1 MYYTMM
7 FEGDEN
13 KNLRNI
19 EVHGIDFVR
28 AKEIWAGE
36 VLEIPSTQF
45 EHGEERVLAIGIIGP
60 EEWIIT
66 VVFVWRGD
74 RRRLISARRA
84 RNYERKIYQETFE
97 RGS

>member
-7 FEGDEN
+7 FEWDET

-19 EVHGIDFVR
+19 ENHGIDFVR
-28 AKEIWAGE
+28 AKEIWGGE
-36 VLEIPSTQF
+36 VLEIPSTQS
-45 EHGEERVLAIGIIGP
+45 EHGEERVLSIGVIGP

-74 RRRLISARRA
+74 KRRLISARRA
-84 RNYERKIYQETFE
+84 RNYERKIYQETFR
-97 RGS
+97 RGA

>member
-7 FEGDEN
+7 FEWDEN
-13 KNLRNI
+13 KNRRNI
-19 EVHGIDFVR
+19 EIHGIDFVR
-28 AKEIWAGE
+28 AKEIWGGE
-36 VLEIPSTQF
+36 VLEVPSTQS
-45 EHGEERVLAIGIIGP
+45 EHGEERFLAIGAIGP
-60 EEWIIT
+60 EELIIT

-84 RNYERKIYQETFE
+84 RNYERKSYQETFG

>member
-1 MYYTMM
+1 M
-7 FEGDEN
+7 FEWDDN
-13 KNLRNI
+13 KNRRNI
-19 EVHGIDFVR
+19 DLHGIDFTG
-28 AKEIWAGE
+28 AKEIWTGN
-36 VLEIPSTQF
+36 VIEIPSPQS
-45 EHGEERVLAIGIIGP
+45 EHDEERFLAIGIIGP

-84 RNYERKIYQETFE
+84 RNYERKAYKETFG